1 MSNKTHWK
9 KLHNP
14 DYLGAYS
21 LDNGRGGYDSIVATI
36 KSVRVEKVTGTD
48 GKKEDCTV
56 MRFGENLKPMILNA
70 TNSKTLEKLFHT
82 PYIEDWSGRKIK
94 IDVETIK
101 AFGEVVDALRINKN
115 LPVEA
120 GPVVCADCDAEIAAT
135 EKMTVAQID
144 AATKKRFGRPLCANC
159 WMKHVKAEKAADTD
173 ADTGEVAGEGE
184 ATDLVASDAEGA
196 PDAEDAVED
205 AVGGDTDDANS

>member
-1 MSNKTHWK
+1 MSSKTHWK

-56 MRFGENLKPMILNA
+56 MRFRENLKPMILNA

-82 PYIEDWSGRKIK
+82 PYIEDWPGRKIK
-94 IDVETIK
+94 IGVETIK

-159 WMKHVKAEKAADTD
+159 WMKHVEAEKAADTD

-196 PDAEDAVED
+196 VED
-205 AVGGDTDDANS
+205 AVGGATDDANS